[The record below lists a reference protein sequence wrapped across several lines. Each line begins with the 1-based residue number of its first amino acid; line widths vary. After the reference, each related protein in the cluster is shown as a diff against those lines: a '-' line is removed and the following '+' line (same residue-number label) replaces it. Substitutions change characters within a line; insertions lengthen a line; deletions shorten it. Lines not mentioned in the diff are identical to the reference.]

1 VKTSMSKSVRG
12 NRRGGLKGFGK
23 EFAKANEREVELE
36 ETRRAMLYLLEDVS
50 ETTIEM
56 ARAKKEWEATFDAIN
71 EPIFIHDK
79 DMRIIRCNRAYKEAA
94 GLKFKEIIGR
104 PYYDVFPKTGAP
116 LKSCVNTLADNEPR
130 SEEIAISGTGRV
142 FRARFYSGLEAA
154 GRDLCSIHV
163 MEDITAEKEAAQS
176 EQALYDFTKEI
187 TFNMDFDF
195 RLRKIC
201 EVLTKTGY
209 RMAWVGIL
217 KEDTKEVIPFTHAGF
232 EDGYLADIKIKYDD
246 SELGQGPS
254 GRAVK
259 NKKPEIQNDI
269 LNDPRYAPWRDNAV
283 KRGYKSSAAFPVVKD
298 GKCLAV
304 INVYSDKERFSD
316 AEVMHLETFANQCA
330 VYIMNSMLFSDVKAS
345 EEKLRS
351 ELEITGGLLSIAD
364 AVSGKTDMNKMM
376 QDVTERC
383 RSIMRSDI
391 CLSYLWD
398 KKEKTYRPS
407 QCAGLLTEFVPIFK
421 TEALSPKTGFVEDAV
436 KGETVFHSPPAN
448 KLDGSI
454 LPFLRDVE
462 TLAVM
467 PLAGRSG
474 PLGLIIGVYAVKD
487 GGRKRGFTERA
498 KTLMKGISQEVSTSL
513 EEARLYKESVDRS
526 LELSARIETIS
537 AMREIDRALLS
548 TLDSK
553 EILEVAARM
562 VTRLVSCD
570 RVTVALV
577 DMEQGGFVYEA
588 GFGMSFLKK
597 GAVARFED
605 TSATEVVKTLRPQY
619 TSNLADA
626 EDLLPL
632 EASFVREG
640 FRSQIRMP
648 LVLKD
653 GITGILTIGSK
664 RVAAF
669 GPKDLSNM
677 ESIANQI
684 SVALENAR
692 LLKDLDDLFIG
703 TIRSLSEAIDAKS
716 KWTSGHSKRV
726 TGIAVSIG
734 KEMGMDEPSLKR
746 LKLAGFL
753 HDLGKI
759 GTYEA
764 ILDKPGKL
772 TEEEQA
778 VMREHPGKGAD
789 ILKHIKQ
796 FKDILP
802 AIRNHHEY
810 YDGTGYP
817 DGLKGEA
824 IALFARILSV
834 ADTVDAMA
842 ADRPYRKGRD
852 ASFITEELKRCSGTQ
867 FDPAMVE
874 AFLRLG
880 NKTP

>member
-1 VKTSMSKSVRG
+1 MKVSGSKSA
-12 NRRGGLKGFGK
+12 RRNWRPARKGLGK
-23 EFAKANEREVELE
+23 ELEKAKEREVELE
-36 ETRRAMLYLLEDVS
+36 ETRRAMLYLLEDVN
-50 ETTIEM
+50 ETTVEM
-56 ARAKKEWEATFDAIN
+56 SRAKKEWEATFDAIS

-79 DMRIIRCNRAYKEAA
+79 DMLILRANRAYKEAA
-94 GLKFKEIIGR
+94 GLAFEEIIGK
-104 PYYDVFPKTGAP
+104 PYYEVFPKTGAP
-116 LKSCVNTLADNEPR
+116 LKACVGVTANHEPQ
-130 SEEIAISGTGRV
+130 SEEITVPGNGRV
-142 FRARFYSGLEAA
+142 FRGRFYSALDA
-154 GRDLCSIHV
+154 GGGYMCSIHV
-163 MEDITAEKEAAQS
+163 MEDITEGKKAEQS
-176 EQALYDFTKEI
+176 QRALFDFTKEV
-187 TFNMDFDF
+187 TSDMDLGF
-195 RLRKIC
+195 RFRKIC
-201 EVLTKTGY
+201 EVLVKTGY
-209 RMAWVGIL
+209 RMAWTGTL
-217 KEDTKEVIPFTHAGF
+217 EEDTKEIIPCTHAGF
-232 EDGYLADIKIKYDD
+232 EDGYLAGVRIKYDD
-246 SELGQGPS
+246 SELGKGPT

-269 LNDPRYAPWRDNAV
+269 MTDPLYAPWRDNAV
-283 KRGYKSSAAFPVVKD
+283 KRGYRSSAAFPIVKD

-304 INVYSDKERFSD
+304 INVYSDKDKFTD
-316 AEVMHLETFANQCA
+316 AEVMRLETFANQCA
-330 VYIMNSMLFSDVKAS
+330 VYIMNSMLFLDIKAS
-345 EEKLRS
+345 EKKLKG
-351 ELEITGGLLSIAD
+351 ELEITGGLLSVAD
-364 AVSGKTDMNKMM
+364 AVSGKTDIDKMM
-376 QDVTERC
+376 TNVTERC

-398 KKEKTYRPS
+398 GKDKIFRPS
-407 QCAGLLTEFVPIFK
+407 HCAGLSTGFVPIFK
-421 TEALSPKTGFVEDAV
+421 TEALSPKTGFVEDAAR
-436 KGETVFHSPPAN
+436 GETVFHSPPGN

-454 LPFLRDVE
+454 LPFLPGIE

-474 PLGLIIGVYAVKD
+474 PLGLMIGVCVKD
-487 GGRKRGFTERA
+487 GAGEKPGFTERA
-498 KTLMKGISQEVSTSL
+498 KALMKGISQEVSTAL

-526 LELSARIETIS
+526 LELSAKVETIS

-548 TLDSK
+548 TLDSN
-553 EILEVAARM
+553 EIVEVAARM
-562 VTRLVSCD
+562 ITRLVSCD

-577 DMEQGGFVYEA
+577 DRARGGFTYEA
-588 GFGMSFLKK
+588 GFGVSFLKK
-597 GAVARFED
+597 GAFVRFED
-605 TSATEVVKTLRPQY
+605 TSGTEVIKTGRPQY
-619 TSNLADA
+619 TSNLADT
-626 EDLLPL
+626 ENLLPI

-653 GITGILTIGSK
+653 GITGVLTVGSK

-669 GPKDLSNM
+669 DRKDLSTL

-726 TGIAVSIG
+726 TEIAVSIG
-734 KEMGMDEPSLKR
+734 KEMGLDEATLKR
-746 LKLAGFL
+746 LELAGLL
-753 HDLGKI
+753 HDIGKI

-778 VMREHPGKGAD
+778 VMRAHPGKGAD

-796 FKDILP
+796 FGDILP

-817 DGLKGEA
+817 DGLKGTA
-824 IALFARILSV
+824 IPLFARILAV

-852 ASFITEELKRCSGTQ
+852 ALFIMEELKRCSGTQ
-867 FDPAMVE
+867 FDPDMVQ
-874 AFLRLG
+874 AFLRLED
-880 NKTP
+880 KTP